1 MKKMPGR
8 TKKLSGKIQIVE
20 KKVPQQTFDLD
31 DKCKV
36 KFDGKNE
43 IEIQTGDLEKVG
55 DLGRGAY
62 GVVEKMKHLKTD
74 KIIAVKRIHLTCND
88 TSQKQTVVELDALMK
103 SDRCP
108 QMVQFYGAMFR
119 EGDVW
124 ICMEVMDISLDKFYK
139 AAFDHNIKLEEDFIA
154 KVAWS
159 IINGLH
165 FMKEHMELMHR
176 DVKPSN
182 ILLDRKGNVKICDFG
197 ISGHLTESV
206 AKTTQAGCQPYMSP
220 ERIEDGECKT
230 AYDVRADVWSL
241 GITIVEICNG
251 AHPYSKWKTPFQQL
265 KQVVYEPA
273 PKVNEKFGYSEEL
286 HDFVGKCLTK
296 DHKSRPKYDI
306 LLVHPFVLKGK
317 NTSFDMGEFVC
328 LVHDKIKEQEKKF
341 RNIV

>member
-1 MKKMPGR
+1 MPTKPKKNP
-8 TKKLSGKIQIVE
+8 GKIQIIE
-20 KKVPQQTFDLD
+20 KVIPSQTFDLD
-31 DKCKV
+31 EKCNV
-36 KFDGKNE
+36 KFDGINE
-43 IEIQTGDLEKVG
+43 IEITVNDLEKIG

-62 GVVEKMKHLKTD
+62 GVVEKMRHNKTG
-74 KIIAVKRIHLTCND
+74 KIIAVKRIHLTCSD
-88 TSQKQTVVELDALMK
+88 ISQKQTVVELDALMK

-139 AAFDHNIKLEEDFIA
+139 ACVDHSIVMEEDFIA
-154 KVAWS
+154 RTAWS

-165 FMKEHMELMHR
+165 FMKEQMELMHR

-230 AYDVRADVWSL
+230 AYDVRADVWSF

-265 KQVVYEPA
+265 QQVVQEPA
-273 PKVNEKFGYSEEL
+273 PRVCEKLGYSKEL
-286 HDFVGKCLTK
+286 HDFVSKCLTK
-296 DHKSRPKYDI
+296 NHKERPKYDA
-306 LLVHPFVLKGK
+306 LLKHPFVEKGK
-317 NTSFDMGEFVC
+317 TTTFDMGKFVC
-328 LVHDKIKEQEKKF
+328 MVLDKIKEQEIKF
-341 RNIV
+341 RKII